1 MKFFNRSAVV
11 LLPRYCSV
19 DRISTPCATN
29 KPIARCSIAQ
39 GHGVG
44 HVCLDFEG
52 MCAAGGGGLDDL
64 QRAIERLVVVA
75 RHLGDDEGAVI
86 PADESAADVDGLVH
100 G

>member
-44 HVCLDFEG
+44 HVGLDLEG
-52 MCAAGGGGLDDL
+52 MRTAGGGGLDDL
-64 QRAIERLVVVA
+64 QCTIERLVVVA
-75 RHLGDDEGAVI
+75 RHLGNDEGPMVS
-86 PADESAADVDGLVH
+86 ADEAAADVDGLVH